1 MEHRI
6 ETLVAAFHGYT
17 YEMSGM
23 IAAFFD
29 DPVEARECAE
39 KIVNEWKKPVQ
50 LTGTS
55 LVVYL

>member
-6 ETLVAAFHGYT
+6 ENLVLAFHGYT

-29 DPVEARECAE
+29 DPQEARACAE

-55 LVVYL
+55 LVVFL